1 MKPRN
6 VSRNLI
12 NATLAAAVGLAALS
26 CGNDLTGQGEHGLG
40 TGGGQPQPTP
50 GPDPVLFVAIDSLHP
65 GYLKLDRNGDAG
77 GHKGNWLMPNVH
89 RYLAGATRFG
99 DARSYMPSATD
110 MNHLNAIAG
119 THSGETGIIGV
130 STQLHTW
137 SKTREPQW
145 ESPHLAWA
153 TDGKGRKVETLFQLW
168 AKKHPGSKTAFIS
181 GKGWVSDM
189 YRKSD
194 DWSYDP
200 GLSLVVQGNDHPG
213 YVPDPLKYKQS
224 FYDPP
229 GDADAKC
236 DPESA
241 MQMAFDDGIYKRD
254 DDALEHFPADR
265 WVVDA
270 TLAVLKKD
278 RPGLALVL
286 LAQMDDAQHAL
297 GAAWDPTE
305 FVKRATPYKPPQ
317 GCPNKAA
324 WQLVSKHNSL
334 VYREAVLDTVR
345 DIDTQFGRL
354 MDGIR
359 KLPAY
364 RDATIVFYSDHSQIT
379 HLLQQPKDRNTASTD
394 PMKVLRR
401 AGVITKTEANW
412 RGFGV
417 MSASSMG
424 AIYWHPKKLNRAA
437 VISQAKAVLLK
448 HTITNPNT
456 GIKQCPWHVL
466 DREAMRLGYPGVSTK
481 GELYHEYYATADG
494 SKKPVWPDL
503 VLVMK
508 NNWQITVYDG
518 MLGNL
523 GVEIPFPLPPL
534 TVFLGGHGAH
544 DTLPIVMAMSGP
556 GIARGKVIDD
566 PKHVRDFRIADL
578 GVTVARRA
586 GLVFPHTTVG
596 RDRRLLLK

>member
-1 MKPRN
+1 MNQRT
-6 VSRNLI
+6 LI
-12 NATLAAAVGLAALS
+12 NAGLAGLVGLMALS
-26 CGNDLTGQGEHGLG
+26 CGKDPGATGDEHGLG
-40 TGGGQPQPTP
+40 TKGKV
-50 GPDPVLFVAIDSLHP
+50 GPLPPNPVLYIAIDSLHP
-65 GYLKLDRNGDAG
+65 GYLTLDRNGDAG

-297 GAAWDPTE
+297 GAAWNPKE
-305 FVKRATPYKPPQ
+305 FVKRSPPYVPPAGCANKPSY
-317 GCPNKAA
+317 
-324 WQLVSKHNSL
+324 QLVSKLNGQ
-334 VYREAVLDTVR
+334 VYREAILDTVR

-354 MDGIR
+354 MTGIR

-364 RDATIVFYSDHSQIT
+364 RNATIVFYSDHSQIT
-379 HLLQQPKDRNTASTD
+379 HLMQRPGDRDEASTD
-394 PMKVLRR
+394 PRKVLHR
-401 AGVITKTEANW
+401 AGAITKAEAAW

-417 MSASSMG
+417 MSASSLG
-424 AIYWHPKKLNRAA
+424 ALYWHPKKLNRAKA
-437 VISQAKAVLLK
+437 IARAKATLEQHRVVHPL
-448 HTITNPNT
+448 T
-456 GIKQCPWHVL
+456 GKKECPWLVL
-466 DREAMRLGYPGVSTK
+466 DREDMRLGYPGVTSA
-481 GELYHEYYATADG
+481 GELYHEHFATQTG
-494 SKKPVWPDL
+494 HRSPVWPDL
-503 VLVMK
+503 MLVMRHS
-508 NNWQITVYDG
+508 WQITVYDG

-523 GVEIPFPLPPL
+523 GVEIPIPVPPL
-534 TVFLGGHGAH
+534 TVFLGGHGAD
-544 DTLPIVMAMSGP
+544 DTLPIVMAISGP
-556 GIARGKVIDD
+556 GIARGKVIHD
-566 PKHVRDFRIADL
+566 PSHKLDFRIADL
-578 GVTVARRA
+578 GDTVARRA

-596 RDRRLLLK
+596 KDRRALLK